1 MRKSFLN
8 SFFVGAVIIAN
19 RVSPTI
25 GDFCVTSHSP
35 TFCAFVRLTL
45 VSLGAF
51 CLINNAFAARALE
64 ETPARL
70 EALAQEETEE
80 KEAPEAVSEA
90 TPEVSFEAE
99 DAIDEPVPSRLLGSD
114 TRQALIADSAFLS
127 ARTAFRKNHPE
138 ALKELSQQTKG
149 HPLYGYVE
157 LWNYL
162 LQLKNGKANP
172 SVLSELSH
180 FATEHADQYVGE
192 RAQGELARFYGLN
205 DDVKN
210 FEARWAKLTWQ
221 ASEADLRCLRAAIT
235 LRTKNT
241 KKALDEAK
249 KTIVASPVLQERAC
263 QKLVSATLAASPKWS
278 WDYLL
283 ILLQKNKIRLAKEFL
298 NSPASTTLPVQASA
312 LKTVL
317 ANPKNWYAKN
327 KKRLSRVASRQL
339 AVAAIAIARSDT
351 QAASLIAGS
360 ASARLDAATRTLMW
374 GHIAYQAAL
383 NHDKKAPRYYQRAGN
398 TLRSLPILVNREAV
412 LSWHVRAYLREMNW
426 PLVLKTIGHLPTSIA
441 KDSTWVYWRARA
453 LWATKRKTQA
463 KELYK
468 KISHEQSF
476 YGLLARDALNLP
488 YEKGMITLNP
498 PLTAEKKASFD
509 SNPHIERA
517 RRFYALDLF
526 YEGNREWAWAMR
538 TMGKRERLELAQF
551 ALDIGLTHRAINTS
565 ASTGVLVRNLV
576 YPKAH
581 EKAVREAARV
591 AGLSEDW
598 LFGLIRQESR
608 FISTA
613 KSSVGALGL
622 MQVMPRTAR
631 WVAKKLA
638 LKNYQDD
645 ALTKLDT
652 NLVIGAQYLKLVS
665 DNFEGSIPL
674 SCAGYNA
681 GPSRAVLWRSRLKRT
696 VDGAIFAETIP
707 FTETRGYVKHV
718 AANTAQYM
726 FGKPDKKTLTEIL
739 GKVSPQ
745 PNAPVALP

>member
-1 MRKSFLN
+1 M
-8 SFFVGAVIIAN
+8 GAVIITN
-19 RVSPTI
+19 RVLLTVR
-25 GDFCVTSHSP
+25 DFCVTSHSP
-35 TFCAFVRLTL
+35 TFCAFVRLTI
-45 VSLGAF
+45 VSIGTF
-51 CLINNAFAARALE
+51 CLINGAFAARALE

-70 EALAQEETEE
+70 EALAQEETAE
-80 KEAPEAVSEA
+80 KEAPEAVSEE
-90 TPEVSFEAE
+90 TPEISFEAE
-99 DAIDEPVPSRLLGSD
+99 DAIQEPVPSRLLGSD

-138 ALKELSQQTKG
+138 ALKELSQQAKG

-162 LQLKNGKANP
+162 LQLKNGETNP
-172 SVLSELSH
+172 SVLSQLSG
-180 FATEHADQYVGE
+180 FATNHAGEYLGE

-205 DDVKN
+205 DDIKK

-221 ASEADLRCLRAAIT
+221 TSEADLRCLRAET
-235 LRTKNT
+235 SLRSKHT

-249 KTIVASPVLQERAC
+249 KEIVASPILQEKAC
-263 QKLVSATLAASPKWS
+263 QKLVSTTLKAAPKWS

-283 ILLQKNKIRLAKEFL
+283 VLLQKNKIRLAKEFL
-298 NSPASTTLPVQASA
+298 DSPAAKSLPIRAA
-312 LKTVL
+312 ELKTVL
-317 ANPKNWYAKN
+317 ASPKNWYAKN
-327 KKRLSRVASRQL
+327 KKRLARIPSRQL
-339 AVAAIAIARSDT
+339 AVAAIAIARADT
-351 QAASLIAGS
+351 EAASLIAGK

-398 TLRSLPILVNREAV
+398 ALSSIPTLVNREAV

-426 PLVLKTIGHLPTSIA
+426 PLVLKTIQHLPASIA
-441 KDSTWVYWRARA
+441 KDSTWVYWKARA
-453 LWATKRKTQA
+453 LWATKKRTQA

-468 KISHEQSF
+468 KISHDSSF

-488 YEKGMITLNP
+488 YEKGMIALTP
-498 PLTAEKKASFD
+498 PLTKEKKASFD
-509 SNPHIERA
+509 DNPHIQRA
-517 RRFYALDLF
+517 LRFYALDLF

-538 TMGKRERLELAQF
+538 TMGKRERLELAQY
-551 ALDIGLTHRAINTS
+551 ALEIGLTHRAINTS
-565 ASTGVLVRNLV
+565 TTTGVLVRNQA

-581 EKAVREAARV
+581 EKAVREAAHV

-652 NLVIGAQYLKLVS
+652 NLVIGAQYLRLVS

-681 GPSRAVLWRSRLKRT
+681 GPSRAVLWRSRLTKT

-718 AANTAQYM
+718 ATNTAQYM

-745 PNAPVALP
+745 PNAPVSLP

>member
-1 MRKSFLN
+1 M
-8 SFFVGAVIIAN
+8 
-19 RVSPTI
+19 
-25 GDFCVTSHSP
+25 TSHSP

-45 VSLGAF
+45 VSIGTF
-51 CLINNAFAARALE
+51 CLINGAFAARALE

-70 EALAQEETEE
+70 EALAQEETAE
-80 KEAPEAVSEA
+80 KEAPEATSEEAPVVSL
-90 TPEVSFEAE
+90 EAE
-99 DAIDEPVPSRLLGSD
+99 DAIQEPIPSRLLGSD

-138 ALKELSQQTKG
+138 ALKELSLQTKG

-157 LWNYL
+157 LWNL
-162 LQLKNGKANP
+162 LLEQKNNP
-172 SVLSELSH
+172 SDSSVLTRLST
-180 FATEHADQYVGE
+180 FAAAHTDEYLGE
-192 RAQGELARFYGLN
+192 RAQGELARFYALH
-205 DDVKN
+205 DDKQN
-210 FEARWAKLTWQ
+210 FEKRWAKLSWQ
-221 ASEADLRCLRAAIT
+221 KTEADLRCLRLAVS
-235 LRTKNT
+235 LQGKHT
-241 KKALDEAK
+241 KKTLDEAK
-249 KTIVASPVLQERAC
+249 KELVTTPIIQEKAC
-263 QKLVSATLAASPKWS
+263 QKLVSATLKASPKWS

-298 NSPASTTLPVQASA
+298 DSPSAKTLPIRAA
-312 LKTVL
+312 TLKSVL
-317 ANPKNWYAKN
+317 VSPKNWYAKN
-327 KKRLSRVASRQL
+327 KKRLARVPSRQIV
-339 AVAAIAIARSDT
+339 VAALAIARSDT
-351 QAASLIAGS
+351 EAASYM
-360 ASARLDAATRTLMW
+360 ASAAAKRLDATTRTLLW

-383 NHDKKAPRYYQRAGN
+383 NHDKKAPRYYQNAGN
-398 TLRSLPILVNREAV
+398 ALTNSPTLVNREAV
-412 LSWHVRAYLREMNW
+412 LTWHVRAYLREMNW
-426 PLVLKTIGHLPTSIA
+426 PRVLTTIQHLPASIA
-441 KDSTWVYWRARA
+441 KDSTWVYWKARA
-453 LWATKRKTQA
+453 LWATKKRTQA
-463 KELYK
+463 KELFK
-468 KISHEQSF
+468 KISHDSSF
-476 YGLLARDALNLP
+476 YGLLARDALQLP
-488 YEKGMITLNP
+488 YEKGMMTLEP
-498 PLTAEKKASFD
+498 PLTEAKKVSFVE
-509 SNPHIERA
+509 NPHIQRA
-517 RRFYALDLF
+517 LRFYALDLF

-538 TMGKRERLELAQF
+538 KMGKRERLELAQY
-551 ALDIGLTHRAINTS
+551 ALEIGLTHRAINTS
-565 ASTGVLVRNLV
+565 ATTGVLVRSQA

-581 EKAVREAARV
+581 EKAVIEAARI

-652 NLVIGAQYLKLVS
+652 NLVIGAQYLRLVS

-681 GPSRAVLWRSRLKRT
+681 GPSRAVLWRSRLTKT

-718 AANTAQYM
+718 ATNTAQYM
-726 FGKPDKKTLTEIL
+726 FGKSDKKTLTEIL

-745 PNAPVALP
+745 PNAPVSLP